1 MKKYIICLLVSTL
14 FFTLTTCSSG
24 TVPSVNAI
32 STSQSADMSYIIFK
46 GDSITLNGD
55 GAVIDSN
62 QIAITSAGTYTIS
75 GTLYDGQ
82 IIVNTKDQETVKLI
96 LDGVD
101 ITYSKSSPIYIKNS
115 QKTVITLADNTENYV
130 TDGDSYVIEDSN
142 IEDPK
147 SIDPN
152 AAIFSKD
159 DLTINGNGSLIVNA
173 NYYNGIQS
181 KDDLKITGGNITV
194 NAANDGIK
202 GRDSI
207 IVKGGSITINAGT
220 DGMQSN
226 NDNDSEKG
234 YVSIEGGTINITAG
248 EDGIQAETNLI
259 ISGGTMTVSSGGGSA
274 DAVMKKN
281 DMMNPMFHWDMDTSN
296 INDNETSISAKGLKA
311 GAIISIEGGTIHIDS
326 YDDSIHSNDSINISA
341 GNIAL
346 SSGDDG
352 VHADSTIVIYGGD
365 IRITKCYEGID
376 SPAITFNDGIIYIT
390 ASDDGVNSA
399 GGNNNF
405 PVMARPG
412 QNDFETTGD
421 NYLSINGGYIVIDA
435 AGDGLDIGGPIDMT
449 DGVVIINGPTAND
462 NGAIDYY
469 GSFQITG
476 GYFTAVGSSGMAQ
489 APSNSSTQYSVMLN
503 LSSPMSANT
512 IIHIETEY
520 GEDILTFV
528 PTKVYQSI
536 VFSAPEL
543 ENGSTYIAYSGGSS
557 TGSFVDGLY
566 SGGTYTRGTQ
576 ITSFTI
582 SSIVTVLGS
591 SGGPFPSRPR
601 R

>member
-399 GGNNNF
+399 GGNDNF